1 MSSTHEVAKKKE
13 GNNLFRH
20 NIAAR
25 NEICKYYFSISRMA
39 RNCRFQRIPQNY
51 AVVSNFVIFVA
62 SRYITMGLE
71 LSMIFSKI
79 HFKGTLKEILKE
91 RVIYRRLRSP
101 NIYFIY
107 IPFMTIRLNYL
118 KFCIYKSSRLCKSRI
133 YDHVYSF

>member
-1 MSSTHEVAKKKE
+1 
-13 GNNLFRH
+13 
-20 NIAAR
+20 
-25 NEICKYYFSISRMA
+25 MA

-62 SRYITMGLE
+62 SRYITTGLE

-79 HFKGTLKEILKE
+79 HFEGTLKEILKE

>member
-1 MSSTHEVAKKKE
+1 
-13 GNNLFRH
+13 
-20 NIAAR
+20 
-25 NEICKYYFSISRMA
+25 
-39 RNCRFQRIPQNY
+39 
-51 AVVSNFVIFVA
+51 
-62 SRYITMGLE
+62 MGLE